1 LRIAGKGIQK
11 NFNPSK
17 DSLTSS
23 RFKPNNEPITF
34 GMAKG
39 NAKKK
44 IDETQ
49 AEAPFLN
56 EGNSNHRYNQEPAS
70 KRMGLY
76 NFSNACYQ
84 LAVIQCLYTV
94 QALVDHLRAQ
104 RSRVL
109 RDAKLTGL
117 GDDNFARSHR
127 VKVIKNIFKRSK
139 ALMYVPR
146 NPANLH
152 TH

>member
-1 LRIAGKGIQK
+1 
-11 NFNPSK
+11 
-17 DSLTSS
+17 LTSS
-23 RFKPNNEPITF
+23 RLKPNSEHIKF

-39 NAKKK
+39 SAKK
-44 IDETQ
+44 IIEEPQ

-56 EGNSNHRYNQEPAS
+56 EGNSNHRYNQEPS
-70 KRMGLY
+70 PKRMGLY

-117 GDDNFARSHR
+117 GDDSFARSHR
-127 VKVIKNIFKRSK
+127 VKVIRNIFKRSK
-139 ALMYVPR
+139 ALMYVAR
-146 NPANLH
+146 NPANSH